1 MSTGDTTWGDG
12 PLPLSSTARER
23 SSQAA
28 PTSHLNNCAKSS
40 DRYLTCTLRARGRFE
55 ASLSRLGF
63 QRRRLTLLRR
73 GLPRILE
80 PLSRSILTLT
90 TVDLAL
96 SLSFRR
102 LTLSNTLSRDIVTM
116 GTRRCSAVS
125 TRLLIT
131 W

>member
-1 MSTGDTTWGDG
+1 MSIDDTIWEDG
-12 PLPLSSTARER
+12 LLPLSWTARER

-28 PTSHLNNCAKSS
+28 PTSHLNSCAKSS
-40 DRYLTCTLRARGRFE
+40 DQCSTCTQRARGRFG

-80 PLSRSILTLT
+80 PLSRLILTLT

-96 SLSFRR
+96 SLSFPRP
-102 LTLSNTLSRDIVTM
+102 TLSHT
-116 GTRRCSAVS
+116 
-125 TRLLIT
+125 
-131 W
+131 